1 MAETKTHNFT
11 HPISGFTLK
20 FPWNNGQKPPVEVI
34 NNAFAN
40 MDFNGELVFDD
51 LTKNYSFSERY
62 SNDLRQ
68 HYDDIETPVEELQ
81 ERDFEYW
88 NQIEYNLTRGGNFAL
103 KDMSQLPLAERQKI
117 WRRFNAYDRTKP
129 RGEGSRDLF
138 EQVKGVGAAFGT
150 DFTNL
155 FGGGIAKNV
164 VQQTAGKGALRWMVR
179 NVLFPGTAGA
189 TWASL
194 SDAERQII
202 ERNLVDEP
210 FKEDFDYSRLGMNAA
225 LGFASAPLA
234 KPLVLGASKFFQVV
248 TNPKAGIKEGY
259 ESILDILGAS
269 TVAKKGVVDEAA
281 AEFGFSQ
288 PSYVGRIKKHLEDVA
303 RGNKDNTPS
312 GADAARAA
320 NISLKK
326 ELEDVDEAFKARY
339 REIGEL
345 DINAS
350 EVQALYNNLIE
361 NVPKDQLANLTFI
374 MSRLKRTPKNIAISG
389 DQLTPTQVL
398 RKMRR
403 IIGDASYNP
412 NNANIKEILDFHNDI
427 VRKEFAKWAKKAG
440 KGEQAKLLD
449 DEFSEYQKLSGAIK
463 NAAEEES
470 KAQNL
475 IYNLVNNPAKS
486 SILVDEYFVDIK
498 KIALHSG
505 NKDLVENHRE
515 LLRNTLNEK
524 LFESDG
530 FIRYFKTE
538 SGRQT
543 LQKLYPGADDIN
555 MNRWA
560 TILEN
565 ADGKG
570 SAAAFWGRIIA
581 NVVGG
586 GAGYAMGGELGALA
600 GFAALNT
607 LLKSPLFETAV
618 MNVYS
623 KKGINE
629 KAMGKIEKMLRNK
642 KVPEEQIPIFLRAI
656 RGDIPAAQFAKQGV
670 SNMPE
675 DTPQAIEDMI
685 GFGLPLTERTSD

>member
-68 HYDDIETPVEELQ
+68 HYDDIETPVEDLQ

-129 RGEGSRDLF
+129 RGEGSRDLL

-150 DFTNL
+150 DLTNL
-155 FGGGIAKNV
+155 MGGGIAKNV

-210 FKEDFDYSRLGMNAA
+210 FKEDFNYSRLGINAA

-234 KPLVLGASKFFQVV
+234 KPLVLGASKFFQVA
-248 TNPKAGIKEGY
+248 TSPIKAGREGY

-269 TVAKKGVVDEAA
+269 TVAKKGVIDEAS

-288 PSYVGRIKKHLEDVA
+288 PSYIGRIKKNLEDIA
-303 RGNKDNTPS
+303 KGNKDNTPS

-326 ELEDVDEAFKARY
+326 ELENVDIEFKRRY

-345 DINAS
+345 DISARD
-350 EVQALYNNLIE
+350 VQDLYDNLIK
-361 NVPKDQLANLTFI
+361 NVPKDQLANLTFL
-374 MSRLKRTPKNIAISG
+374 MSRLKKTPKNIAIKG
-389 DQLTPTQVL
+389 DQLTPTQVI
-398 RKMRR
+398 RRMRR
-403 IIGDASYNP
+403 IIGDATYNP
-412 NNANIKEILDFHNDI
+412 NNANIREILDFHNEK
-427 VRKEFAKWAKKAG
+427 VRKEFAKWANKAG
-440 KGEQAKLLD
+440 KGEQVKALD
-449 DEFSEYQKLSGAIK
+449 DEFSEYAKLSGAIK
-463 NAAEEES
+463 NAAEE
-470 KAQNL
+470 
-475 IYNLVNNPAKS
+475 
-486 SILVDEYFVDIK
+486 K
-498 KIALHSG
+498 K
-505 NKDLVENHRE
+505 
-515 LLRNTLNEK
+515 LLC
-524 LFESDG
+524 
-530 FIRYFKTE
+530 
-538 SGRQT
+538 
-543 LQKLYPGADDIN
+543 
-555 MNRWA
+555 
-560 TILEN
+560 ILEI
-565 ADGKG
+565 K
-570 SAAAFWGRIIA
+570 
-581 NVVGG
+581 
-586 GAGYAMGGELGALA
+586 
-600 GFAALNT
+600 T
-607 LLKSPLFETAV
+607 L
-618 MNVYS
+618 
-623 KKGINE
+623 
-629 KAMGKIEKMLRNK
+629 
-642 KVPEEQIPIFLRAI
+642 
-656 RGDIPAAQFAKQGV
+656 
-670 SNMPE
+670 
-675 DTPQAIEDMI
+675 
-685 GFGLPLTERTSD
+685 

>member
-210 FKEDFDYSRLGMNAA
+210 FKEDFNFSRLGMNAA